1 MNTILILILEKCLIQ
16 AIIDA
21 MELVRTFEEQAILEA
36 KELLEC
42 AKQGRW
48 GDVRIKARIVS
59 EFCDV
64 LCPKTQEVEAQEE

>member
-1 MNTILILILEKCLIQ
+1 
-16 AIIDA
+16 
-21 MELVRTFEEQAILEA
+21 MELVRTFEEQALLEA

-48 GDVRIKARIVS
+48 GDVRTKARIVS

-64 LCPKTQEVEAQEE
+64 LCPKTDEEE